1 MSVSF
6 IFFSTFAIKVVS
18 VSYIIFFQ
26 FNFATYNVFH
36 LIVNAV
42 VKNGKIPKCI
52 KVVNRTSIIIV
63 HYFVVILYIEPL
75 NICRAR
81 HIHSSGKL
89 LTA

>member
-26 FNFATYNVFH
+26 FNFATYTVFH

-52 KVVNRTSIIIV
+52 KVVNRTSIIV

-81 HIHSSGKL
+81 PIHSSGKL